1 MDSILSSPNRMVAL
15 KNIEY
20 RHDFTKPLGSP
31 RAPNPFRLESERMS
45 AKFHD
50 AISCRMA
57 DLLDVA
63 LSVYAA
69 DRQSR
74 RSSDGTGTGNRRIVV
89 RMSVREPAFWR
100 RPETAARLHNYLY
113 WLGEDDWDFE
123 FVRRQSELNV
133 AESRQ
138 YLFNSPPNPPTSVSL
153 FSGGLDSLA
162 GLVAHNQSEPAGSHV
177 LVSGYSN
184 SRLAGQQRKQVDSI
198 KEKSTSFAIPPAE
211 IHHLALP
218 YGLCH
223 VTACKE
229 EGTQRT
235 RAFVFLAFG
244 TIAAL
249 KARTN
254 TLWVYENGVG
264 AMNLPLS
271 AMQLG
276 VDNYRG
282 VHPRSLMKAQ
292 DLFEHVLGDRVEIR
306 NPYLFH
312 TKAEMC
318 RSLPSSGLLGLVR
331 ESVSCDSY
339 PIHLLNRPQCG
350 RCTSCILRRQALY
363 CGGLSEYDTSNEYQY
378 DVLDG
383 RHDMNADHLFELEVM
398 RGQVLKLRSC
408 LSADDPWIAL
418 ATIYPELLRTGDEL
432 EATGRLQRGEAASGF
447 VRLYQAYV
455 DEWDSFSARIA
466 ASNQG
471 GSREAA

>member
-1 MDSILSSPNRMVAL
+1 MDSILSFPNRMVAL

-20 RHDFTKPLGSP
+20 RHDFTKPLGTP

-45 AKFHD
+45 VKFHD

-74 RSSDGTGTGNRRIVV
+74 RSSVRTDTGNRRIVV

-100 RPETAARLHNYLY
+100 RSETMERLSDYLY

-133 AESRQ
+133 AESKH
-138 YLFNSPPNPPTSVSL
+138 YLLKSPPNPPASVSL

-162 GLVAHNQSEPAGSHV
+162 GLAARIQSEPAGSHV

-184 SRLAGQQRKQVDSI
+184 PRLAGQQRKQVDSI
-198 KEKSTSFAIPPAE
+198 KEKSTRFGILPAE

-218 YGLCH
+218 YGLRH

-229 EGTQRT
+229 EDTQRT

-244 TIAAL
+244 AIAAL
-249 KARTN
+249 KARAD

-282 VHPRSLMKAQ
+282 VHPRSLVKAQ
-292 DLFEHVLGDRVEIR
+292 DLFEHVLGDHVEIR

-318 RSLPSSGLLGLVR
+318 RTLPSSGLLGLVR
-331 ESVSCDSY
+331 ESVSCDGY

-363 CGGLSEYDTSNEYQY
+363 CSGLSRYDVGAEYQH

-383 RHDMNADHLFELEVM
+383 RYNMDAAHLFELEVM

-418 ATIYPELLRTGDEL
+418 ATQYPELLRTGDEL

-466 ASNQG
+466 AGNQG